1 MVHLSRERD
10 NMNPG
15 PRLITQIAIG
25 NCEGSPFVVAL
36 CNDGTAWKLMHDDR
50 WAALPRIPQ
59 GEAPDVG
66 PRKGAVRFDRLG

>member
-1 MVHLSRERD
+1 MVQPQRD
-10 NMNPG
+10 LHG
-15 PRLITQIAIG
+15 EIKRVRSIIQIAIG
-25 NCEGSPFVVAL
+25 DCDGSPFVVAL

-66 PRKGAVRFDRLG
+66 PKKGAIKWE